1 MGKSVKSRSDKPPTS
16 ASDDASGRRWL
27 SLVES
32 EIIPRLVEAHRAPR
46 GSARSQPAAIFAADV
61 ESFALTL
68 LDTSREPAELLLA
81 SHCERGVPLDA
92 IYLELFAPA
101 ARLLGD
107 MWLVDQC
114 SFSQV
119 TLGLWRIRGMMHE
132 LSPSFHASP
141 PGIQPQ
147 RSAERRILLATLPG
161 QQHTLGLSV
170 LSEFF
175 RRDGWI
181 ALCIPSPEPGLTQ
194 TTLSGHWFDVFALSA
209 SMDSEIGDLEKTIRA
224 ARKTS
229 QNPRL
234 VVLVGGPLFL
244 RNPEL
249 CDMIRADG
257 TAADAPSTLHLAA
270 RLVQVQQDVRL
281 N

>member
-1 MGKSVKSRSDKPPTS
+1 MGKSVKSRSDKPLLS
-16 ASDDASGRRWL
+16 AIDDAGGRRFL

-32 EIIPRLVEAHRAPR
+32 EIIPRLINAHRAGGAAHR
-46 GSARSQPAAIFAADV
+46 VAAILPVDV
-61 ESFALTL
+61 EVFAQTL
-68 LDTSREPAELLLA
+68 LDPSREPAELLLDA
-81 SHCERGVPLDA
+81 HCVRGVPLDA

-132 LSPSFHASP
+132 LSPSFHATAGLKS
-141 PGIQPQ
+141 Q
-147 RSAERRILLATLPG
+147 RAGERRILLATLPG

-194 TTLSGHWFDVFALSA
+194 STLSSHWFDVFGVSA
-209 SMDSEIGDLEKTIRA
+209 SMDSEVGDLEKTVRA

-234 VVLVGGPLFL
+234 VVLVGGPLL
-244 RNPEL
+244 LNRPEL
-249 CDMIRADG
+249 CDMIGADG
-257 TAADAPSTLHLAA
+257 TAADAPAALMLAA

>member
-1 MGKSVKSRSDKPPTS
+1 MGKSVKSRSDKPPPS

-27 SLVES
+27 SLIES
-32 EIIPRLVEAHRAPR
+32 EIIPRLVEAHRAP
-46 GSARSQPAAIFAADV
+46 GGNRSQPAAIYSGDV

-68 LDTSREPAELLLA
+68 LDPSREPAELLLA
-81 SHCERGVPLDA
+81 AYCERGVPLDA
-92 IYLELFAPA
+92 IYLDLFAPA

-114 SFSQV
+114 NFSQV

-132 LSPSFHASP
+132 LSPSFHASST
-141 PGIQPQ
+141 GIQPQ

-194 TTLSGHWFDVFALSA
+194 STLSGHWFDVFALSA

-249 CDMIRADG
+249 CDMIGADG
-257 TAADAPSTLHLAA
+257 TAADAPSALQLAA

>member
-1 MGKSVKSRSDKPPTS
+1 MPTRAVARYAPALRASPRPTS
-16 ASDDASGRRWL
+16 RR
-27 SLVES
+27 S
-32 EIIPRLVEAHRAPR
+32 RALLEPSR
-46 GSARSQPAAIFAADV
+46 TPAA
-61 ESFALTL
+61 LL
-68 LDTSREPAELLLA
+68 LDA
-81 SHCERGVPLDA
+81 HGERGVPPDA
-92 IYLELFAPA
+92 IYLDLFAPA

-107 MWLVDQC
+107 MWLVDHC

-119 TLGLWRIRGMMHE
+119 TLGLWRIHGLMHE
-132 LSPSFHASP
+132 TSPAFHAAAAARH
-141 PGIQPQ
+141 PGD
-147 RSAERRILLATLPG
+147 RSERRILLASLPG

-249 CDMIRADG
+249 CDMIGADG
-257 TAADAPSTLHLAA
+257 TAADAPSALQLAA

>member
-1 MGKSVKSRSDKPPTS
+1 MGKSVKSRSDKALP
-16 ASDDASGRRWL
+16 AIMDDAGGSRLL

-32 EIIPRLVEAHRAPR
+32 EIIPRLVRAHRGTALQLAVILPV
-46 GSARSQPAAIFAADV
+46 DV
-61 ESFALTL
+61 EAFAQTL
-68 LDTSREPAELLLA
+68 LDPSREPSELLLVG
-81 SHCERGVPLDA
+81 HRERGVPLDA
-92 IYLELFAPA
+92 IYLGLFAPA

-132 LSPSFHASP
+132 LSPSFHAS
-141 PGIQPQ
+141 GGTKSQSQ
-147 RSAERRILLATLPG
+147 RAGERRILLATLPG

-181 ALCIPSPEPGLTQ
+181 ALCVPSPEPGLTQ
-194 TTLSGHWFDVFALSA
+194 TTLSSHWFDVFGLSA
-209 SMDSEIGDLEKTIRA
+209 SMDSEVSDLEKTIRA

-234 VVLVGGPLFL
+234 VVLVGGPLL
-244 RNPEL
+244 LCRPEL
-249 CDMIRADG
+249 CDMIGADG
-257 TAADAPSTLHLAA
+257 TAADAPAALSLAA
-270 RLVQVQQDVRL
+270 RLVQIQQEVRL

>member
-1 MGKSVKSRSDKPPTS
+1 MGKSVKSRGDKPPPSVT
-16 ASDDASGRRWL
+16 DDAGGRRLL

-32 EIIPRLVEAHRAPR
+32 EIIPRLINAHRASGTALRVAVILP
-46 GSARSQPAAIFAADV
+46 GDV
-61 ESFALTL
+61 ETFAQSL
-68 LDTSREPAELLLA
+68 LDPSREPAELLLDT
-81 SHCERGVPLDA
+81 HCGRGVPLDA

-132 LSPSFHASP
+132 LSPSFHATA
-141 PGIQPQ
+141 GLKPQ
-147 RSAERRILLATLPG
+147 QTSERRILLATLPG

-194 TTLSGHWFDVFALSA
+194 ATLSSHWFDVFGLSA
-209 SMDSEIGDLEKTIRA
+209 SMDSEVGDLEKTIRA

-234 VVLVGGPLFL
+234 VVLVGGPLL
-244 RNPEL
+244 LNRPEL
-249 CDMIRADG
+249 CDMIGADG
-257 TAADAPSTLHLAA
+257 TAADAPAALMLAA
-270 RLVQVQQDVRL
+270 RLVQIQQDVRL